1 MVVEDELKS
10 QPCLAIFYTNGERL
24 EELSCYELLGPVQTL
39 AMNCLDQFN
48 LTKTQSVRLTQAMH
62 ISSFLPIPHN

>member
-24 EELSCYELLGPVQTL
+24 EELSCYELLGPVQTH
-39 AMNCLDQFN
+39 
-48 LTKTQSVRLTQAMH
+48 TISVRKVDKCKANFDPTTSQEH
-62 ISSFLPIPHN
+62 IVMTILEPT